1 MKTRT
6 IQLSEG
12 TQTLIN
18 ALLDLEKV
26 SGDVYQF
33 VRAEFSKDDSVDDP
47 TGQEVLDASNKLRD
61 VIEDYLKDRFY
72 YSLSLTK
79 NLNGTEVVI

>member
-26 SGDVYQF
+26 SGEVYQF

-61 VIEDYLKDRFY
+61 VIEEYLKDRFY